1 MEDTAPHAGRGNS
14 GSHTTGIKQ
23 ALVVVTWAGNVEETF
38 PSFAQSLGQYRKYP
52 LVVVVNESRFLLP
65 QIRHFLSAN
74 YILLENEDN
83 LWECGAI
90 EAVIR
95 ETDIDEFVFLQDT
108 MVVKNPMIFDKMF
121 NEFPNQSVAFG
132 QHWWCY
138 LGKFRRSVLEQI
150 RMPKVLTKKQAMY
163 QEVALIQSY
172 LEVEKNVPFLFH
184 DWGLDNPDNYTVEKF
199 GRMNLVLENPYIVKY
214 SGTVANNKEGAF
226 KTTELTWKDLEED
239 WEATGL
245 YYS

>member
-1 MEDTAPHAGRGNS
+1 MMNASIRT
-14 GSHTTGIKQ
+14 KQ
-23 ALVVVTWAGNVEETF
+23 ALVVVTWAGSVEETF

-52 LVVVVNESRFLLP
+52 LIVVVNESRFLLP
-65 QIRHFLSAN
+65 QIRQFLDAN

-90 EAVIR
+90 ETVIR
-95 ETDIDEFVFLQDT
+95 KTDIDEFVFLQDT
-108 MVVKNPMIFDKMF
+108 MVIKNPMILDKML
-121 NEFPNQSVAFG
+121 NDFPNQSVAFG
-132 QHWWCY
+132 QYWWCY

-150 RMPKVLTKKQAMY
+150 KMPKVLTKKQAMY
-163 QEVALIQSY
+163 QEVALIKSY
-172 LEVEKNVPFLFH
+172 LEVEKNVPYLFP
-184 DWGLDNPDNYTVEKF
+184 DWGLDNPNNYTVEKF
-199 GRMNLVLENPYIVKY
+199 GRMNLVLENPYIIKY
-214 SGTVANNKEGAF
+214 SGTVANKEGEF